1 MRISPQGINFIL
13 KHENCKLTLYK
24 DSANH
29 YTIGVGHKC
38 STAQIQQFKNGIS
51 KPTAIQLLHADLIT
65 PTNSVNNLGLNLLQ
79 HQADALISLIF
90 NIGSGNFA
98 KSTLKQVLLSNCNNF
113 THIKTNWLKFSY
125 ANKKFVKG
133 LYNRRLNETNLYI
146 NNIY

>member
-1 MRISPQGINFIL
+1 MRISQQGINFIL

-24 DSANH
+24 DCANH

-38 STAQIQQFKNGIS
+38 SAKQIQQFKNGIS
-51 KPTAIQLLHADLIT
+51 KHTALQLLYTDLII

-79 HQADALISLIF
+79 NQADALISLIF

-98 KSTLKQVLLSNCNNF
+98 KSTLKQILLQNCNNF
-113 THIKTNWLKFSY
+113 TDIKNNWLKFSY
-125 ANKKFVKG
+125 ANKQFVKG
-133 LYNRRLNETNLYI
+133 LLNRRLNETNLYI